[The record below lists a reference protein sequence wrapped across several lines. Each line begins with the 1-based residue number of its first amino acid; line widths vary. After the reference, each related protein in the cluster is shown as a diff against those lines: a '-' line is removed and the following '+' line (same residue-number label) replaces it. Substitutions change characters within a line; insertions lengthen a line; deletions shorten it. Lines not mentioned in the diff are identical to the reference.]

1 MDVLH
6 PRCAGIDIGKREALV
21 CVRVAGAGRRK
32 ASERVERY
40 GAMTPEILRLR
51 QDLIDAQVTC
61 VVMESTGEYWKPFY
75 YLLDGAGFE
84 LVLGNARAI
93 RNMPGRKSDVSDAR
107 WLAQLGAHGLVRSSF
122 VPPPGI
128 RQLRD
133 LTRDRSALIR
143 ERARLLTR
151 LDGVLQDAGIKLSSV
166 ASDINGASGRD
177 MLAALVAGQRD
188 PQALAELARGR
199 LKAKNHDLVDALTG
213 RFTGH
218 HAFRVRV
225 LLEQI
230 DHLQAAAQEYSEQIE
245 RLIEPYRWFRDLICT
260 IPGVSTIVAD
270 IITAETGA
278 DMAQFP
284 SAKQLASWAGVSP
297 GSNES
302 AGVTRK
308 ASTRKGN
315 THLKGALGVAAL
327 TISRSRGTY
336 LNTRHWRIAARRG
349 KLPAVV
355 ATEHAV
361 LIAIWH
367 MATTNTP
374 YRDPGPDFFTR
385 RDPDRAKR
393 RALNQLTQLG
403 YTVTLTQATA

>member
-6 PRCAGIDIGKREALV
+6 PRCAGIDIGKKYALV
-21 CVRVAGAGRRK
+21 CVRVAGTGRRK
-32 ASERVERY
+32 TSERVARY
-40 GAMTPEILRLR
+40 GSVTPEILRLR

-75 YLLDGAGFE
+75 YLLEGAGFE

-166 ASDINGASGRD
+166 ASDLNGTSGRD

-188 PQALAELARGR
+188 PQTLAELARGR
-199 LKAKNHDLVDALTG
+199 LKAKNHDLVEALTG
-213 RFTGH
+213 RFTDH

-230 DHLQAAAQEYSEQIE
+230 DHLQAATAEYSEQIE

-260 IPGVSTIVAD
+260 IPGVSTVVAD

-284 SAKQLASWAGVSP
+284 SPKQLASWAGVSP

-302 AGVTRK
+302 AGVTK
-308 ASTRKGN
+308 KTSTRKGN

-327 TISRSRGTY
+327 TISRTRGTY
-336 LNTRHWRIAARRG
+336 LNSRHWRIAARRG

-355 ATEHAV
+355 ATEHAI

-367 MATTNTP
+367 MAATGTP
-374 YRDPGPDFFTR
+374 YRDPGPDFFTQ
-385 RDPDRAKR
+385 RDPDRTKR
-393 RALNQLTQLG
+393 RAVNQLQQLG